1 MSYKVVLSDKAKR
14 DIYES
19 KKYYQEIA
27 QELENKF
34 NLELIKTIDSIK
46 ENSNLFQVRYRVFRI
61 AFTKAFPFGI
71 HFFVENKTI
80 FIQRVLHNKRFYKD

>member
-1 MSYKVVLSDKAKR
+1 MSYKVVLSVKAKR

-19 KKYYQEIA
+19 KKYYQKIS
-27 QELENKF
+27 QELENSF
-34 NLELIKTIDSIK
+34 NVELIKTIDAIK
-46 ENSNLFQVRYRVFRI
+46 DNPILFQVRYKVFRI
-61 AFTKAFPFGI
+61 AFTKTFPFGV